1 MREAGGGGGRA
12 RPDVAGGRGRF
23 CVCVCSPFV
32 ALLLGAGHRPPA
44 AMRGPSSCRTHA
56 WAGLAGRSGSFREGR
71 RGLARAPDATRHSRA
86 PRPRALPLAP
96 LSPTGP
102 ARARSPACPPKP
114 RTLWRPARTTPHRR
128 PGGCRAGRAGARR
141 RGMGATGRREKKR
154 EKKMEMDH
162 AAPPQ
167 HHFPFL
173 SPLPHT
179 HTPPQMRTHI
189 APSAR
194 LGGAPAGAVLPVRP
208 ARARRAAPRTVSVK
222 AEKVRQT
229 RGRRDASA
237 GVPLSGGSPRL
248 CGLQPARPVP
258 APPRPAACGA
268 TLGIAPHSAAG
279 AGGAGGQAAGGGP
292 QLASLL
298 ARKAPE
304 KKESRRGLLGR
315 RPGPGPGLHLPAIA
329 PHRPLG
335 YVPHAMGWVR
345 WPENVCNCP
354 GRTPRATSF
363 LSDGPQLQHKLTPL
377 PIPPSPSLPLFL
389 PRSSA
394 STSAPPTPPAAS
406 WRAASPPSSPTPRA
420 PAPRRPSSP
429 TPRQATAWSAR

>member
-1 MREAGGGGGRA
+1 MREAGGGGGA
-12 RPDVAGGRGRF
+12 RTPRRRRGSGAF
-23 CVCVCSPFV
+23 LCVCVFALCCPPLGGWTPTASRHAGPVIVQDTCLGGPGGEVWFIPGGSPRP
-32 ALLLGAGHRPPA
+32 GARP
-44 AMRGPSSCRTHA
+44 
-56 WAGLAGRSGSFREGR
+56 R
-71 RGLARAPDATRHSRA
+71 RDSAFARAPTQGSPARSSLSD
-86 PRPRALPLAP
+86 RPSARALARLPTKATHVVAA
-96 LSPTGP
+96 SPDN
-102 ARARSPACPPKP
+102 
-114 RTLWRPARTTPHRR
+114 TTPA
-128 PGGCRAGRAGARR
+128 PGRVQGGAGRGEEEGHGGDGAE
-141 RGMGATGRREKKR
+141 GKKR
-154 EKKMEMDH
+154 EKKTEMDH

-173 SPLPHT
+173 SPFPHT

-304 KKESRRGLLGR
+304 KKKSRRGLLGR